1 MGTDNDTDALSPAMD
16 DDEPTSFLMQMMEL
30 VLQAFFFMT
39 ELYEQYPVPFLIISQ
54 ILVISILM
62 ICVFVCRRTPTDR
75 LNRLRSIRASASA
88 NRDGSIEL
96 SIDAGLNEGSS
107 GSRSRPEPAYPSDT
121 HPSASRVDP
130 TEVVHTKAQA
140 KAKPK
145 AKAKGK
151 AKAKSQSSPISPE
164 VEARLHE
171 WMMQNIAVP
180 ARQAAASTDA
190 RAGTNTGPAEASA
203 SMPREEHV
211 YITERTGRK
220 YHRRRSCIGLN
231 QADEIQRVGLA
242 EAQRRGKM
250 PCNVCFR
257 ST

>member
-1 MGTDNDTDALSPAMD
+1 MLD
-16 DDEPTSFLMQMMEL
+16 FH
-30 VLQAFFFMT
+30 LQIGFVHARKSLEFFFMT

-54 ILVISILM
+54 TLVISISM
-62 ICVFVCRRTPTDR
+62 ICVFVCRRAPTER
-75 LNRLRSIRASASA
+75 LSRVHSIRASASA

-121 HPSASRVDP
+121 HPSASRVDS
-130 TEVVHTKAQA
+130 TEVVHPKAQA

-171 WMMQNIAVP
+171 W
-180 ARQAAASTDA
+180 
-190 RAGTNTGPAEASA
+190 
-203 SMPREEHV
+203 
-211 YITERTGRK
+211 
-220 YHRRRSCIGLN
+220 
-231 QADEIQRVGLA
+231 
-242 EAQRRGKM
+242 
-250 PCNVCFR
+250 
-257 ST
+257 